1 MKCKIEKSTIGGEIH
16 CPANKSYTHRAI
28 FLSSLS
34 DGKSII
40 KKILRSNDTN
50 ATISACRAFG
60 VEINESDDTVT
71 VENSIGST
79 VEGSMINAQNSGTT
93 LRIATAIAALS
104 GGNTELTGD
113 ESLKK
118 RPMKPI
124 LDSLEEL
131 GVDTE
136 SNDGKPPIT
145 IKGKINGSHVSIKG
159 DISSQFISGLLII
172 APRLKNGLTVEIDGD
187 VVSKPYIDLTI
198 TTMNKFGVNVEVVE
212 PYKKYS
218 IVHQIYKPTTFTI
231 PSDFSNLALL
241 LSANVLLG
249 DSLKIKISLGELP
262 QGDEEIIDILE
273 KIGVNVILDS
283 EIITTKSPELLDG
296 GKFDLSNTPDLLPAL
311 AILVLKCKTQIE
323 IYNVKHARYKE
334 TDRISIICSELKKIG
349 IIVTEKEDGMVL
361 KKGDELVDG
370 VELNSHGDHRLF
382 MAFSIVAML
391 IGNCSVT
398 DPDSAGVSYPD
409 FISDMQKC
417 GAKISIV

>member
-1 MKCKIEKSTIGGEIH
+1 MKCKIEKSKISGEVN

-28 FLSSLS
+28 FLSALS

-40 KKILRSNDTN
+40 KKVLRSDDTS

-60 VEINESDDTVT
+60 VDVNESDDTVT
-71 VENSIGST
+71 IENSIGST
-79 VEGSMINAQNSGTT
+79 VQGSMINAQNSGTT

-113 ESLKK
+113 DSLKK
-118 RPMKPI
+118 RPMRPI
-124 LDSLEEL
+124 LDSLESL
-131 GVDTE
+131 GITTE

-145 IKGKINGSHVSIKG
+145 IKGKIDGNYVNIKG
-159 DISSQFISGLLII
+159 DISSQFISALLII
-172 APRLKNGLTVEIDGD
+172 APRLESGLTIEIDGN

-198 TTMNKFGVNVEVVE
+198 TTMKKFGVDVKVVE

-218 IVHQIYKPTTFTI
+218 ILHQIYQPTTFI
-231 PSDFSNLALL
+231 VPSDFSNLALL

-262 QGDEEIIDILE
+262 QGDEEIVDILE
-273 KIGVNVILDS
+273 KMGVNVTLDS
-283 EIITTKSPELLDG
+283 ETITTKSPELLDG

-334 TDRISIICSELKKIG
+334 TDRIAIICNELKKIG
-349 IIVTEKEDGMVL
+349 VIVTEKEDGMIL
-361 KKGDELVDG
+361 KKGDLINN
-370 VELNSHGDHRLF
+370 VELNAHADHRLF
-382 MAFSIVAML
+382 MAFSIVGML
-391 IGNCSVT
+391 IGDCTVT
-398 DPDSAGVSYPD
+398 DPDSASVSYPD
-409 FISDMQKC
+409 FISDMKNC
-417 GAKISIV
+417 GARISIV

>member
-28 FLSSLS
+28 FLSALS

-113 ESLKK
+113 DSLKK

-131 GVDTE
+131 GVNTE

-172 APRLKNGLTVEIDGD
+172 APRLKNGLTVEIDGN

-283 EIITTKSPELLDG
+283 ETITTKSPELLDG

-311 AILVLKCKTQIE
+311 AILVLKCKAQIE

>member
-28 FLSSLS
+28 FLSALS

-172 APRLKNGLTVEIDGD
+172 APRLKNGLTVEIDGN

-283 EIITTKSPELLDG
+283 ETITTKSPELLDG

-311 AILVLKCKTQIE
+311 AILVLKCKAQIE

>member
-1 MKCKIEKSTIGGEIH
+1 MKCKIEKSKISGEVN

-28 FLSSLS
+28 FLSALS

-40 KKILRSNDTN
+40 KKVLRSNDTS

-79 VEGSMINAQNSGTT
+79 VQGSMINAQNSGTT

-113 ESLKK
+113 DSLKK
-118 RPMKPI
+118 RPMRPI
-124 LDSLEEL
+124 LDSLEKL
-131 GVDTE
+131 GITTE

-145 IKGKINGSHVSIKG
+145 IKGKINGDYVNIKG
-159 DISSQFISGLLII
+159 DISSQFISALLII
-172 APRLKNGLTVEIDGD
+172 APRLDNGLTIEIDGN

-198 TTMNKFGVNVEVVE
+198 ITMKKFGVDVEVVV
-212 PYKKYS
+212 PYKEYS
-218 IVHQIYKPTTFTI
+218 ITHQIYKPTTFTI

-249 DSLKIKISLGELP
+249 DSLKIKINLGQLP
-262 QGDEEIIDILE
+262 QGDEEIVDILE
-273 KIGVNVILDS
+273 KMGVNVTLDS

-334 TDRISIICSELKKIG
+334 TDRIAIICNELKKIG
-349 IIVTEKEDGMVL
+349 VIVTEKDDGMIL
-361 KKGDELVDG
+361 KKGDLFDG
-370 VELNSHGDHRLF
+370 VELNAHDDHRLF
-382 MAFSIVAML
+382 MAFSIVGMF
-391 IGNCSVT
+391 IGNCTVT
-398 DPDSAGVSYPD
+398 DPDSASVSYPN
-409 FISDMQKC
+409 FISDMQNC
-417 GAKISIV
+417 GARISIV

>member
-28 FLSSLS
+28 FLSALS

-172 APRLKNGLTVEIDGD
+172 APRLKNGLTVEIDGN

-283 EIITTKSPELLDG
+283 ETITTKSPELLDG

>member
-1 MKCKIEKSTIGGEIH
+1 MKCKIEKSKISGEVN

-28 FLSSLS
+28 FLSALS

-40 KKILRSNDTN
+40 KKVLHSNDTN

-60 VEINESDDTVT
+60 VEVNESDDTVS

-79 VEGSMINAQNSGTT
+79 VQGSMINAQNSGTT

-113 ESLKK
+113 DSLKK
-118 RPMKPI
+118 RPMRPI
-124 LDSLEEL
+124 LDSLESL
-131 GVDTE
+131 GITTE

-145 IKGKINGSHVSIKG
+145 IKGKIDGNYVNIKG
-159 DISSQFISGLLII
+159 DISSQFISALLII
-172 APRLKNGLTVEIDGD
+172 APRLESGLTIEIDGN

-198 TTMNKFGVNVEVVE
+198 TTMKKFGVDVKVVE

-218 IVHQIYKPTTFTI
+218 ILHQIYQPTTFI
-231 PSDFSNLALL
+231 VPSDFSNLALL

-262 QGDEEIIDILE
+262 QGDEAIVDMLE
-273 KIGVNVILDS
+273 QMGVNVTLDN
-283 EIITTKSPELLDG
+283 ETITTKSPELLDG

-323 IYNVKHARYKE
+323 IFNVKHARYKE
-334 TDRISIICSELKKIG
+334 TDRIAIICNELKKIG
-349 IIVTEKEDGMVL
+349 VVVTEKEDGMIL
-361 KKGDELVDG
+361 KKGDLING
-370 VELNSHGDHRLF
+370 VELNAHEDHRLF
-382 MAFSIVAML
+382 MAFSIVGML
-391 IGNCSVT
+391 IGDCTVT
-398 DPDSAGVSYPD
+398 DPDSASVSYPD
-409 FISDMQKC
+409 FISDMQNC
-417 GAKISIV
+417 GARMSIV